1 MPSKR
6 FGGVTS
12 SFHRASDIWIVA
24 VVIWIAAEELPCNLG
39 RMELGHI

>member
-12 SFHRASDIWIVA
+12 SFHRASDIWI
-24 VVIWIAAEELPCNLG
+24 IAAVIGIAAQELPCNLG
-39 RMELGHI
+39 GMELGHI

>member
-12 SFHRASDIWIVA
+12 SFHRASDIGIIATVIRVA
-24 VVIWIAAEELPCNLG
+24 AQELPRNFG
-39 RMELGHI
+39 RMELAYI